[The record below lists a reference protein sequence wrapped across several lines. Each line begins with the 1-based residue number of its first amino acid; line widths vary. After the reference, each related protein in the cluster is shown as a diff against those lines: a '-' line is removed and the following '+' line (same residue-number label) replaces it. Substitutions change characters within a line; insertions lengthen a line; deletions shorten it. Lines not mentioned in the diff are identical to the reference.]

1 MGIGRPDRRARG
13 FTLIELLV
21 ALAVMALL
29 AILSWRG
36 LDGMARAE
44 AQTRQRADDL
54 LVLQASLAQWRTDL
68 DALASGNAPSALDWD
83 GRVLRLTRR
92 GASLGDGLR
101 VVAWTRRADGAGGL
115 WQRWQSPAL
124 RSHEAWQQAWSAAQA
139 WGQGEDRARQ
149 VSLLPL
155 ADWQIF
161 YFRGDAWSHPLS
173 SDGSTSSALPEGVR
187 LVLSLPPGQA
197 VHGQLTLDWVSPIV
211 GGGKS

>member
-1 MGIGRPDRRARG
+1 MNRSARRPRG

-44 AQTRQRADDL
+44 AQTRQRADEL
-54 LVLQASLAQWRTDL
+54 LVLQASLAQWRADL

-101 VVAWTRRADGAGGL
+101 VVAWTRRVDVSGGQ

-124 RSHEAWQQAWSAAQA
+124 RSQEAWQQAWSSAQA
-139 WGQGEDRARQ
+139 WAQAEDLARQ

-161 YFRGDAWSHPLS
+161 YFRGDAWTHPLS
-173 SDGSTSSALPEGVR
+173 SDGSTTSSLPDGVR
-187 LVLSLPPGQA
+187 LVLTLPPGQA
-197 VHGQLTLDWVSPIV
+197 VHGQLTLDWASPTV
-211 GGGKS
+211 GGGRS